1 VQVEVGCF
9 VWADEQLSL
18 AACSE
23 LARCE
28 EGKREYEK
36 GKGLKGVK
44 KESLSLTGLNQGELP
59 PRVKILIGETG
70 KRGQSG

>member
-1 VQVEVGCF
+1 VQVEVGCS

-23 LARCE
+23 LARFE

-36 GKGLKGVK
+36 GKGVK
-44 KESLSLTGLNQGELP
+44 KESLSLTGLIQGELP
-59 PRVKILIGETG
+59 PRVKIGETG